1 MEPSTRLSLTSLP
14 FVGEAQPSPWSG
26 GEIWTKL
33 MVGALVS
40 ASRREVR
47 SVASEA
53 LGGANRRG
61 SRICGDHRLVKDS
74 GHSLRQNDLRRD
86 KSSDTSRVKL
96 VTVAVT
102 SLRSLAVGAGTRPC
116 RSHHAIQCQVAYA
129 LQRGRVPFPEYVPPF
144 SLHQHTHLLEHIVR
158 CEGAKTPTARP
169 FPDQSPPCEDLPSC
183 VEPGLA

>member
-1 MEPSTRLSLTSLP
+1 
-14 FVGEAQPSPWSG
+14 
-26 GEIWTKL
+26 

-53 LGGANRRG
+53 LGRATH
-61 SRICGDHRLVKDS
+61 ICGDHRLLKDS

-158 CEGAKTPTARP
+158 CEGAKTPTARTLP
-169 FPDQSPPCEDLPSC
+169 NQSPPCEDLPSC
-183 VEPGLA
+183 VEPATSIEPSCRSC